1 MNGIFRLESVTL
13 RCWCWVRKNTGPAS
27 RQRVRTW
34 ALQLDLSLSLLC
46 STVVFG
52 SVKKKIIIINKKKT
66 HQGSRTDPV
75 TPITHLSERSERAE
89 LSLRLYPEN
98 KRVPFPLP
106 AAVLAIRLRTM
117 RGRPTALENT
127 NTCMKQKKQK
137 NKNTTT
143 ALLTRIFRLHGRPS
157 TLAGTKYAGPR
168 CDPQQFALLYC
179 SCSKCS
185 THNHGNTTEK
195 QRPTQRTG
203 ESQGLKRCRAQDGYI
218 GGLAYVQTSKPCFH
232 RW

>member
-1 MNGIFRLESVTL
+1 M
-13 RCWCWVRKNTGPAS
+13 
-27 RQRVRTW
+27 
-34 ALQLDLSLSLLC
+34 
-46 STVVFG
+46 
-52 SVKKKIIIINKKKT
+52 
-66 HQGSRTDPV
+66 

-106 AAVLAIRLRTM
+106 AAVLAIRLRTT
-117 RGRPTALENT
+117 RGPPTPCWKTQTRAWR
-127 NTCMKQKKQK
+127 KKQK
-137 NKNTTT
+137 HNNCT
-143 ALLTRIFRLHGRPS
+143 ADAHLQTDTDAPS

-168 CDPQQFALLYC
+168 CDPQPFALLCC

-185 THNHGNTTEK
+185 THKPRQHHRETTP
-195 QRPTQRTG
+195 QRDEPG

-218 GGLAYVQTSKPCFH
+218 GGLAYVQTSKPRFH